1 MESGRSR
8 TLSTRAVLATFLGL
22 AIKKDLIAF
31 NLLSFPATE
40 KKAVST
46 GPGQTVVTPI
56 SLCFSSSLKER
67 EKE

>member
-1 MESGRSR
+1 MERGRFR
-8 TLSTRAVLATFLGL
+8 TLSISAVLATFLGL
-22 AIKKDLIAF
+22 AIKRDLIAF

-46 GPGQTVVTPI
+46 GPGQTAVTPI
-56 SLCFSSSLKER
+56 SLRFSSSLKER